1 MSACNESTRDFKMSW
16 PRAKSGKITS
26 RSDCSNL
33 LAQAARRAYS
43 LFNEDLVHVGRGAPK
58 YISKVRPI
66 GHKAPGIDKL
76 PQWVHPRQPVLGRQ
90 VREASSLAE
99 DHVACQPSQST
110 RARPGHVREGPAE
123 IGGPSRLNELKPH
136 PQRLPRDFCSFQHVP
151 FRAFARATWL
161 PEDSDPSDP
170 RNGLLELLQT
180 LAD

>member
-1 MSACNESTRDFKMSW
+1 MGTPPAAGSW
-16 PRAKSGKITS
+16 P
-26 RSDCSNL
+26 
-33 LAQAARRAYS
+33 
-43 LFNEDLVHVGRGAPK
+43 P
-58 YISKVRPI
+58 
-66 GHKAPGIDKL
+66 
-76 PQWVHPRQPVLGRQ
+76 

-170 RNGLLELLQT
+170 RNGLLELFLS
-180 LAD
+180 LAAAPPEDYALSLHDARPLAVP